1 MINDLLLL
9 FIIITISYFIYS
21 FNNDLLFTIID
32 YYFYYL
38 MIINDLLLLFIII
51 TISYF
56 IYSFTDYYF
65 YYFFGY

>member
-56 IYSFTDYYF
+56 IYLFNNY
-65 YYFFGY
+65 